1 VGRDEMLN
9 DTILAWVIGVFGS
22 ICGIYFG
29 YVGYKRTERKDNL
42 REGKES
48 ATLFSDIG
56 YIKSGIDDL
65 KRKQEKS
72 DERHIEIITRL
83 TSVEASTKQAHK
95 RIDEIIE
102 KE

>member
-1 VGRDEMLN
+1 MNE
-9 DTILAWVIGVFGS
+9 TIFVAVLGVIGTL
-22 ICGIYFG
+22 CGIYFG
-29 YVGYKRTERKDNL
+29 YSGYKRTERKDNQQ
-42 REGKES
+42 EGKES

-83 TSVEASTKQAHK
+83 TSVEESTKQAHK
-95 RIDEIIE
+95 RIDGIIE

>member
-1 VGRDEMLN
+1 MLN
-9 DTILAWVIGVFGS
+9 ETIIVAVIGVIGT

-29 YVGYKRTERKDNL
+29 YSGYKRTERKDNQQA
-42 REGKES
+42 GKES

>member
-1 VGRDEMLN
+1 MLN
-9 DTILAWVIGVFGS
+9 ETIIVAVIGVIGTV
-22 ICGIYFG
+22 CGIYFG
-29 YVGYKRTERKDNL
+29 YSGYKRTERKDNQQ
-42 REGKES
+42 EGKES

-102 KE
+102 KEL

>member
-1 VGRDEMLN
+1 MNE
-9 DTILAWVIGVFGS
+9 TIFVAVLGVIGTL
-22 ICGIYFG
+22 CGIYFG
-29 YVGYKRTERKDNL
+29 YSGHKRTERKDNQQKG
-42 REGKES
+42 EES
-48 ATLFSDIG
+48 GTLFSDIG